1 MSTGDDTRARG
12 LPRLGLGLG
21 LRTPHLE
28 HILARWPELDWFEAI
43 SENYMDSAGRPRA
56 LLRRIAERYP
66 ISLHGVSLSIGG
78 SDPLDRSYLGRLK
91 RLADELG
98 AVTVS
103 DHLCWTGVGGLNSH
117 DLLPLPLTEEA
128 LEHVARR
135 VLAVQDALG
144 RPLALENPSSY
155 LRFRHSTIDEP
166 EFLRELCGATGCE
179 LLLDVN
185 NVYVT
190 CHNTGGDPLHYLDG
204 VPWGRVVQMHLAGHE
219 RCGTHLVDTHGQPVA
234 DEVWALYER
243 AWELGGGAPTLLERD
258 SNIPTFELCRAEL
271 LLAEQHRGR
280 GPRSDCKAL
289 SPAASRAASA

>member
-1 MSTGDDTRARG
+1 MSSSDVMRFRG
-12 LPRLGLGLG
+12 LPRRALGLG

-28 HILARWPELDWFEAI
+28 HILAHWPKLDWFEAI

-56 LLRRIAERYP
+56 ILRRIAERYP

-78 SDPLDRSYLGRLK
+78 SDPLDRDYLARLK

-128 LEHVARR
+128 LGHVARR
-135 VLAVQDALG
+135 VLAAQDVLG
-144 RPLALENPSSY
+144 RPLALENPSAY
-155 LRFRHSTIDEP
+155 LRFRHSTLDEP

-190 CHNTGGDPLHYLDG
+190 CQNTGRDPWRYLEG
-204 VPWGRVVQMHLAGHE
+204 VPWGRVVQMHVAGHE
-219 RCGTHLVDTHGQPVA
+219 RCGAQLVDTHGQPVA
-234 DEVWALYER
+234 SEVWALYER

-258 SNIPTFELCRAEL
+258 SDIPAFEQCQAEL

-280 GPRSDCKAL
+280 GARSDWTAL
-289 SPAASRAASA
+289 APRAASLASA